1 MIGRET
7 VTVVMILL
15 AGLIAGSILG
25 DILAGW
31 LPFLKVSKTVSWS
44 PSLDLDILTFKLSL
58 QLKFNL
64 ASIGGLALAFWISRK
79 VR

>member
-7 VTVVMILL
+7 VTFVLILL
-15 AGLIAGSILG
+15 AGMIAGSILG
-25 DILAGW
+25 DILGEW
-31 LPFLKVSKTVSWS
+31 LPFLRVSKTVSWS

-64 ASIGGLALAFWISRK
+64 ASIAGLAFAFWISRR